1 MLLVTRKGVHVA
13 SKSPYFRHVRAS
25 LWRRGPAYK
34 TKSDDSRGVDD
45 TDHCVGNP
53 VLAEEPISRLYF
65 ELYDSSDTC
74 AYIPNRPLFMLVLI
88 SG

>member
-1 MLLVTRKGVHVA
+1 MQSASPLTYVTYV
-13 SKSPYFRHVRAS
+13 RHCGGGAQH
-25 LWRRGPAYK
+25 
-34 TKSDDSRGVDD
+34 TKQNQTTVVES
-45 TDHCVGNP
+45 TTNCVGNP